1 LVELEAND
9 KRTTWLFLLISALAL
24 APVTAPLLAAS
35 HPVAALLIRGFF
47 SGLCHQDPS
56 RSFQLAGSPIAVCV
70 RCLGIY
76 SGVALSP
83 LLHIKKEIAQRF
95 FASAILLNLLDV
107 ATEILHWHGNL
118 PIPRFLLGL
127 LLGSAAGLILLPRT
141 HQSV

>member
-1 LVELEAND
+1 MVEWEARD
-9 KRTTWLFLLISALAL
+9 VRTAELFLVISALAV

-35 HPVAALLIRGFF
+35 HPLAALLIRGFF
-47 SGLCHQDPS
+47 SGLCHQDPA

-83 LLHIKKEIAQRF
+83 LLHIRWEIAQRF
-95 FASAILLNLLDV
+95 LASAILLNLLDA

-118 PIPRFLLGL
+118 PIPRFLIGL
-127 LLGSAAGLILLPRT
+127 LLGAAAGLILLPRT
-141 HQSV
+141 QQSV